1 MATRLGHVLPLKTLP
16 PSSTLQQ
23 SYSLFIAVGNQV
35 ANMLELRNSLYLSN
49 TTMVTIFHLF
59 SDKTLTQIQIY
70 SSIHLGTHYA
80 HEFFFL
86 YSTDTQNS
94 R

>member
-1 MATRLGHVLPLKTLP
+1 V
-16 PSSTLQQ
+16 LQQ
-23 SYSLFIAVGNQV
+23 SYSLFIAVWNQV
-35 ANMLELRNSLYLSN
+35 ANMLELIVSEQYDNGNNFSF
-49 TTMVTIFHLF
+49 I